1 MRVVGDQLAGR
12 VVSGDLTID
21 PAHEVLDP
29 DIQTAGL
36 QYPAALA
43 RAHRRGDVDRAA
55 VVQDDRGVQ
64 HPDQLPQAP
73 LASVGVQDEGELVAS
88 EAADCGAGACPG
100 GEPTAVRGEDRVP
113 GRVAHGVVHG
123 LEMVGAG
130 SARVRGF
137 RERRDDDPT
146 RLSALEEVS
155 EAGSVRGTGGDRSWS
170 RMMRE

>member
-29 DIQTAGL
+29 DSQTAGL

-43 RAHRRGDVDRAA
+43 RADRRGDVDRAA
-55 VVQDDRGVQ
+55 AVQDDRGVQ
-64 HPDQLPQAP
+64 HPDQLLQAPLAP

-88 EAADCGAGACPG
+88 EAADRGARARPG

-113 GRVAHGVVHG
+113 DRVAHGVVHG

-130 SARVRGF
+130 NARVRGF

-146 RLSALEEVS
+146 RLSALEAVS
-155 EAGSVRGTGGDRSWS
+155 EAGSVRGTGGDRS
-170 RMMRE
+170 